1 MKTIALTGGIGS
13 GKSSALRE
21 FQKLGAEIIDSDK
34 ISHMLMMCGKAAY
47 NEVVAEFGREV
58 LGENGEID
66 RKKLAGIVFS
76 DEKKLK
82 RLNEITHKLIYKEIK
97 RKIFESNADVVCIEI
112 PLLFT
117 GENPLDLDMKIAVV
131 ADRETRISRVT
142 SRDGAT
148 REQAEARMNRQ
159 LSDDEMRRLA
169 DCVIENDGDI
179 KALERRVREI
189 YKSLTGSGAE
199 RRLV

>member
-13 GKSSALRE
+13 GKSSALFE

-34 ISHMLMMCGKAAY
+34 ISHMLMMRGGAAY

-58 LGENGEID
+58 LGGDGEID
-66 RKKLAGIVFS
+66 RKKLAKIVFS

-82 RLNEITHKLIYKEIK
+82 RLNKITHTLIYKEIK
-97 RKIFESNADVVCIEI
+97 RRISESTADVVCIEI
-112 PLLFT
+112 PLLFSS
-117 GENPLDLDMKIAVV
+117 ENPLDFDMKVAVV
-131 ADRETRISRVT
+131 ADRETRISRVS
-142 SRDGAT
+142 SRDRAT

-169 DCVIENDGDI
+169 DCVIENNGDI
-179 KALERRVREI
+179 KALVRRVREI
-189 YKSLTGSGAE
+189 YKSLTESGAE